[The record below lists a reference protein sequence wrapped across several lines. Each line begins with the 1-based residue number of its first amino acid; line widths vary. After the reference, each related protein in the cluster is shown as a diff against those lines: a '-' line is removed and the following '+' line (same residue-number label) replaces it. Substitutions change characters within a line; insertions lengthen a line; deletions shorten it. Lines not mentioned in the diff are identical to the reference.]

1 MQSRTRKGGGH
12 HQNHSGLS
20 KQEAQLIGIKVDT
33 EQRLAIKVDTEQ
45 RLASALPL
53 AAAAALPPSGDFL
66 EKDLLCLFER

>member
-33 EQRLAIKVDTEQ
+33 EQRLA
-45 RLASALPL
+45 SALPL
-53 AAAAALPPSGDFL
+53 EAAAALPPSGDFL